1 MDSGIREVLSI
12 PSLQDPDVTN
22 WRAQSIL
29 NADNK
34 SEIQREYSYGP
45 FGPMSSM
52 KDYICRTWD
61 LNRSEDFFAPPLPPL
76 PRHRNA
82 DPWLAFALFSLAK
95 ATSSVDTARNAVSRA
110 TRRGG
115 YGRRRRGTDEITARV
130 VEEARD
136 YVVSNMGP
144 DALERYKAGA
154 ESRRRDEER
163 WNKEK
168 ETYEWRYEDN
178 LRRRERE
185 GSGDRRRSRFRSPV
199 GRSPSRYR
207 QRSRSR
213 PRPHDCERR
222 APSVNRRSSP
232 PPHPSLQRDRPVDQP
247 AYFGAATNQFSEYAI
262 ETPNLVNDPP
272 GATFDERLGLREEAV
287 QLLGVQEEYYEA
299 VRRKM
304 LARYMARV
312 QMYEKKVIQIW
323 KRVAD
328 GEGTRYERGDGRRGR
343 GDKGRERETRDGRRR
358 YDDR

>member
-1 MDSGIREVLSI
+1 MDSGIRETLRI
-12 PSLQDPDVTN
+12 PSPQDPDVTN
-22 WRAQSIL
+22 WRNQKIL

-34 SEIQREYSYGP
+34 SEIQSEYSYGP

-95 ATSSVDTARNAVSRA
+95 ATSSVDTARNAVRKL

-115 YGRRRRGTDEITARV
+115 HGRRRRGTDEITARV

-144 DALERYKAGA
+144 DVLERSKAGA

-185 GSGDRRRSRFRSPV
+185 GSGDRRRSRLRSPV

-207 QRSRSR
+207 PRSRSR
-213 PRPHDCERR
+213 PRPRDRERR
-222 APSVNRRSSP
+222 ATSVNRRSSP
-232 PPHPSLQRDRPVDQP
+232 PPHPSLQRSRPVEQST
-247 AYFGAATNQFSEYAI
+247 YRGATTDHFSEYAI
-262 ETPNLVNDPP
+262 ETPNLVTDPP
-272 GATFDERLGLREEAV
+272 GATFDERLGLRHEAV
-287 QLLGVQEEYYEA
+287 QLLSAQEEYYEA

-312 QMYEKKVIQIW
+312 QMYEIKVIETG
-323 KRVAD
+323 KRVA
-328 GEGTRYERGDGRRGR
+328 GEERTRYNRDDGRRGK
-343 GDKGRERETRDGRRR
+343 GDRSRERETRDGRRR
-358 YDDR
+358 